1 MNSNRQDQTEEES
14 NFTDWSRELW
24 FALMFVCIG
33 WTVWP
38 LMIYFLGR
46 ALDIE
51 YFISLT
57 LRVWAEDKVYG
68 PITDG
73 GLRSLSRLLLLFFPW
88 LFFFFL
94 RFTLNLARKKNLAS

>member
-1 MNSNRQDQTEEES
+1 MNSNRQVQTEEES
-14 NFTDWSRELW
+14 NFPDWSRELW

-46 ALDIE
+46 ALGIE

-68 PITDG
+68 PIADG
-73 GLRSLSRLLLLFFPW
+73 GLRSLSRLLMLFFPW
-88 LFFFFL
+88 LFFFFI
-94 RFTLNLARKKNLAS
+94 RFTLNLARKKNLAN

>member
-1 MNSNRQDQTEEES
+1 MSSNTQVQIGEDS
-14 NFTDWSRELW
+14 NFIDWSRELW

-46 ALDIE
+46 ALEIE

-73 GLRSLSRLLLLFFPW
+73 GLRSLSRLLFLCFPW

>member
-1 MNSNRQDQTEEES
+1 MNSNRQVQIGDES
-14 NFTDWSRELW
+14 NFIDWSRELW

-46 ALDIE
+46 ALEIE

-68 PITDG
+68 PIIDG
-73 GLRSLSRLLLLFFPW
+73 GLRSLSRLLFLFFPW
-88 LFFFFL
+88 LFFFLL
-94 RFTLNLARKKNLAS
+94 RFSLNLARKKNLAS